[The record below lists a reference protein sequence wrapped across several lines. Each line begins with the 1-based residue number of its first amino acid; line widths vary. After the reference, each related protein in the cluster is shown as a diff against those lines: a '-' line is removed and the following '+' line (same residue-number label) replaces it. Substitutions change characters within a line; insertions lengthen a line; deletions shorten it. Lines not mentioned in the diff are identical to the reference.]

1 MPSSAAIRNPG
12 IRPYIDHR
20 SARLRLIASRRTQA
34 CDTDLPMS
42 CASGE
47 VEGKAMASDD
57 HSATRRYKRL
67 EIRVPV
73 RISTIEPERDPWTG
87 RPFFR
92 ATHET
97 SANLSRGGLCIHT
110 AEPLRPGR
118 RVLLE
123 IELPD
128 GRPVETLAR
137 VAWTR
142 RELAPG
148 TANAAGIGLEF
159 LGGAADQLASL
170 ESFVAAR
177 EDGAAS
183 SAPSTA
189 D

>member
-1 MPSSAAIRNPG
+1 
-12 IRPYIDHR
+12 
-20 SARLRLIASRRTQA
+20 
-34 CDTDLPMS
+34 
-42 CASGE
+42 
-47 VEGKAMASDD
+47 MATEDF
-57 HSATRRYKRL
+57 SATRRHKRL

-97 SANLSRGGLCIHT
+97 SANLSRGGAFVQT

-148 TANAAGIGLEF
+148 APAGAGIGLEF

-170 ESFVAAR
+170 ESFVAAH
-177 EDGAAS
+177 EGAAR
-183 SAPSTA
+183 SAAPAS
-189 D
+189 DD